1 MLDRFSVEV
10 FVNDGEKALSMM
22 LYSEEHADHIRF
34 LAAAPA
40 ELAVTAW
47 RIRQEAMK
55 EK

>member
-1 MLDRFSVEV
+1 MT
-10 FVNDGEKALSMM
+10 

-34 LAAAPA
+34 LATAPA

-47 RIRQEAMK
+47 QIRQAVMK